1 MERVYYPNLEAE
13 LLRAGISKSDLA
25 AFIGISVSA
34 LYAKMNGSRP
44 FKLNEAIKITKY
56 ISIATER
63 EYFVEYLFKLE
74 PDPVFM
80 AD

>member
-44 FKLNEAIKITKY
+44 FKLNECERIRKY
-56 ISIATER
+56 LEIATER
-63 EYFVEYLFKLE
+63 EFSLDYLFE
-74 PDPVFM
+74 SH
-80 AD
+80 